1 MADGTAFDV
10 TNDETIPTA
19 DRPYVN
25 RLRRFLQDQD
35 VLNTLEQAQEST
47 NVDLYFAMQDV
58 IDEVNITPPE
68 TTYTALSEVPWVL
81 LKLGGTLNVL
91 VSQGILSAR
100 NQLTYND
107 TGGIQVSDVDKYGRY
122 VNWFN
127 VLINKYQRS
136 LMSWKLT
143 KNIEEAYGEVPS
155 EYVYVGGYKNVD
167 S

>member
-1 MADGTAFDV
+1 MAGTAFDV
-10 TNDETIPTA
+10 TNDETIPVA

-35 VLNTLEQAQEST
+35 ILNTLDRVQEST

-68 TTYTALSEVPWVL
+68 TTYSAFTEIPWIL

-122 VNWFN
+122 INWFN
-127 VLINKYQRS
+127 VLIAKYQRT

-143 KNIEEAYGEVPS
+143 KNVEQAYDGIPS
-155 EYVYVGGYKNVD
+155 EYGELGET
-167 S
+167 